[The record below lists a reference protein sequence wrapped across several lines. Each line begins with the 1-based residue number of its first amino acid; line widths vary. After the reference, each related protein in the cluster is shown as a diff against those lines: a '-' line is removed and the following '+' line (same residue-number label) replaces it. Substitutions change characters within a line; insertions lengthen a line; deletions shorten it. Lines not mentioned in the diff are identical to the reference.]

1 MTWGLDD
8 ARLCCGD
15 LWGSVNWTMYALL
28 PGIGSCHPEVRRNRS
43 GGHISNAWQNAV
55 HPSSQHVRFSMKP
68 SVARTCQN
76 QFWWDAWVLL
86 RPLMC
91 LTPLACIVGQNKSA
105 VRFLTRN
112 KQKIIWPHVTV
123 WGQMAGYL
131 LDAKVAIWQ
140 AAQITQFAV
149 VTHFLNSWQHGAGI
163 ESMLLMGA
171 PVHKLKL
178 RQNTDGVSWLLFV
191 WNTNL
196 LIGTQRWTNPVIPS
210 NTAVI

>member
-1 MTWGLDD
+1 MGIRWCSSMLRGFMGLSKLNYVCAS
-8 ARLCCGD
+8 ARHWIL
-15 LWGSVNWTMYALL
+15 S
-28 PGIGSCHPEVRRNRS
+28 SRSSEKSKRRT
-43 GGHISNAWQNAV
+43 HLKCLAE
-55 HPSSQHVRFSMKP
+55 SQHVRFSMKP

-149 VTHFLNSWQHGAGI
+149 VTHFLNSWLHGAGI